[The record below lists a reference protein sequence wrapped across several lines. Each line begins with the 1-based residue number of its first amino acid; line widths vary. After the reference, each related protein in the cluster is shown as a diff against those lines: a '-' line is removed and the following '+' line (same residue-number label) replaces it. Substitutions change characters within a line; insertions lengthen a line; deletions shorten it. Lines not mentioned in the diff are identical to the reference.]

1 MSRSGV
7 TRGKVFHKGDRD
19 RSPHVHLEGA
29 PRTKRDQLSGNSSE
43 SQYEDQGLV
52 NRARLSK
59 G

>member
-7 TRGKVFHKGDRD
+7 TRGKVFHKGTAIGP
-19 RSPHVHLEGA
+19 PHVHLKGA
-29 PRTKRDQLSGNSSE
+29 PQTKRDQLSGNSSE

-59 G
+59 